1 VVHPDNHP
9 EADTP
14 EMARKE
20 EPIAKYQ
27 EAWSDYR
34 LLAPGDRGAV
44 PDTARIAGFLEWA
57 IQKSESGFEV
67 GADVAVA
74 AVSRALGVSRS
85 TAGRAIERLVGRG
98 LLAENPKAPYTIVS
112 AIPTLPPADLL
123 ADDAI
128 SLTSAIASS
137 VRDPFTQIG
146 AAFASVITP
155 LYELDGTPNGR
166 ALRDL
171 EHSVLDGTSDPAIRE
186 HAAKYRT
193 RADHHAFLRLRF
205 VGTSDPPSP
214 YLGEATFLSL
224 PPDRNAALRDQIDRA
239 RALSVERVSFS
250 EICKLAAIR
259 VAANSRTRVTT
270 GTPPPILAETMT
282 TLSKSRTPRIAGFNW
297 SQVLQ
302 RWDYGHF
309 AIDPPG
315 LFSVSVCFVCPE
327 PVDVLMRGFDPVP
340 SNKLRTWHLER
351 EPQRE
356 G

>member
-1 VVHPDNHP
+1 
-9 EADTP
+9 
-14 EMARKE
+14 MARKE

-34 LLAPGDRGAV
+34 LLAPDRGALL
-44 PDTARIAGFLEWA
+44 DTTRIAAFLEWA
-57 IQKSESGFEV
+57 IQKSVAGFEV

-128 SLTSAIASS
+128 SLTSAISASGLS
-137 VRDPFTQIG
+137 RDPFAQIG

-155 LYELDGTPNGR
+155 LHELDGTPNGR

-171 EHSVLDGTSDPAIRE
+171 EETILDGTSDPAIRD
-186 HAAKYRT
+186 HAGEYRSRT
-193 RADHHAFLRLRF
+193 ERHALLRLRF
-205 VGTSDPPSP
+205 VGTSDPPVP

-224 PPDRNAALRDQIDRA
+224 PEKQLAAFREQIDRA
-239 RALSVERVSFS
+239 RALGVERISFA
-250 EICKLAAIR
+250 EICRLANIR
-259 VAANSRTRVTT
+259 VAANSRTRLTT
-270 GTPPPILAETMT
+270 GRPPPILGETMA
-282 TLSKSRTPRIAGFNW
+282 TLSKSRTPRIDPFDW
-297 SQVLQ
+297 TRVLQ

-309 AIDPPG
+309 AIDPAG
-315 LFSVSVCFVCPE
+315 LFSVSVCYVCPD
-327 PVDVLMRGFDPVP
+327 PVDVLMRSFDPVP
-340 SNKLRTWHLER
+340 SNKLRKMHTELEHKK
-351 EPQRE
+351 